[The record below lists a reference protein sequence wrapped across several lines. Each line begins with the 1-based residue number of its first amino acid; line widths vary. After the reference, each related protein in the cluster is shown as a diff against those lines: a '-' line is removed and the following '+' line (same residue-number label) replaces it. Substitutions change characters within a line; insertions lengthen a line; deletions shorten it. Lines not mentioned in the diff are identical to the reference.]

1 MRQLTLTDNQFDSL
15 FEYLREVVEYLEGE
29 MDTTKDYNGAEILED
44 ITQYEAHQIFQ
55 QLKNIRGKS

>member
-44 ITQYEAHQIFQ
+44 ITQYEAYQIFQ